1 MRAARKVCF
10 MRTRVSDT
18 CMHKCNTQHNS
29 KHTNTQHTTSPKT
42 HCLPRVWHTRP
53 AGLPRGDPLGTLRC
67 KAALLSKAPRNLRPD
82 PLIPLGNLGI
92 ELSCLA
98 RDHSGKAVDH
108 IPARSRLLRI
118 PREQHPVRRHS
129 HLTDVQ
135 QERGRRQ
142 WYLQA
147 KHPQDAVTGLRIH
160 LPTKAAG
167 GTSKDPHADTSR
179 NSFWLIYLFSRRYAQ
194 QGLVT
199 NGPHRS

>member
-1 MRAARKVCF
+1 MAK
-10 MRTRVSDT
+10 
-18 CMHKCNTQHNS
+18 
-29 KHTNTQHTTSPKT
+29 
-42 HCLPRVWHTRP
+42 
-53 AGLPRGDPLGTLRC
+53 
-67 KAALLSKAPRNLRPD
+67 
-82 PLIPLGNLGI
+82 PLIISPRALAYF
-92 ELSCLA
+92 EL
-98 RDHSGKAVDH
+98 
-108 IPARSRLLRI
+108 PLRI
-118 PREQHPVRRHS
+118 TREENPVRRHS

-179 NSFWLIYLFSRRYAQ
+179 NSFWLIYLFSRWYAQ